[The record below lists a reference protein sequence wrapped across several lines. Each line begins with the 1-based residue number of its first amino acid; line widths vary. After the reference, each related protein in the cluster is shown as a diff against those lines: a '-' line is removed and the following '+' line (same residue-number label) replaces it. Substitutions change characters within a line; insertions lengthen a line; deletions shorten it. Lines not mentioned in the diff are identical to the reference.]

1 MNKAS
6 SMGVGMLSGLV
17 VGAAVGMLV
26 APKSGAE
33 TRYMLK
39 EKAGDMRAK
48 ASEKMN
54 RMRRRGAKAMEG
66 MSATEIE

>member
-1 MNKAS
+1 MDKS
-6 SMGVGMLSGLV
+6 SMGIGLLSGLV

-26 APKSGAE
+26 APKTGAE

-48 ASEKMN
+48 AAGTVN
-54 RMRRRGAKAMEG
+54 RLRNRGARAMEG